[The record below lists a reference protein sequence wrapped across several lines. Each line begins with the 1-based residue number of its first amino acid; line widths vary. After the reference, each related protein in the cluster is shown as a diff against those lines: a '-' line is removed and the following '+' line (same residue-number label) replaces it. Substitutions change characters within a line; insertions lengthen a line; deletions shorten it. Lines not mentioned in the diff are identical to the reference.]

1 MTVTKTGKIWG
12 GNVHNAAGKRVR
24 AATKAEIA
32 AGRGGKFT
40 VKGPKAPILE
50 SRIDP
55 TGADFQK
62 YLQNQQRAF
71 DEPITYLD
79 NALGRT
85 NENTDRRV
93 LAMQKANL
101 TIPTVEGFGAAAES
115 AKEQYM
121 KDFATLNTG
130 AGGAGVSSIVSGMGG
145 GIGADAG
152 STADYAGAA
161 GTISGQGGQGGNVY
175 AQSLGAAG
183 LATLAG
189 TTQSVGA
196 NLAERRYQGIIG
208 EGEARGQVQDK
219 REGLFKE
226 LRAAKS
232 AKISAQ
238 PNPLEIANM
247 ILQHKSGKISLALL
261 KKQLRGSAGGTGVTK
276 TPDLTG
282 GGYKTAQDF
291 WTELAASAAGQ
302 SNRNTTSTGGTP
314 GGPR

>member
-1 MTVTKTGKIWG
+1 MAVTKTGKIWG

-24 AATKAEIA
+24 KATKAEIA
-32 AGRGGKFT
+32 AGKGGKFT
-40 VKGPKAPILE
+40 VKGPKAPTLE

-55 TGADFQK
+55 TGASFQK

-71 DEPITYLD
+71 DEPITYLE

-101 TIPTVEGFGAAAES
+101 TIPTVEGFGAAAAS

-130 AGGAGVSSIVSGMGG
+130 AGGAGVSSVVSGMGG

-196 NLAERRYQGIIG
+196 NLAERRYQGILG

-219 REGLFKE
+219 REGMFKE
-226 LRAAKS
+226 LRAAKG
-232 AKISAQ
+232 AKIAAQ
-238 PNPLEIANM
+238 PNPIDISNI
-247 ILQHKSGKISLALL
+247 ILQWKSGKVSYKQMLKAL
-261 KKQLRGSAGGTGVTK
+261 QGGS
-276 TPDLTG
+276 G
-282 GGYKTAQDF
+282 GGGAVTITPEVLDKDVDPTINKYPTKADKSL
-291 WTELAASAAGQ
+291 WNSLG
-302 SNRNTTSTGGTP
+302 TSQ
-314 GGPR
+314 RSQR